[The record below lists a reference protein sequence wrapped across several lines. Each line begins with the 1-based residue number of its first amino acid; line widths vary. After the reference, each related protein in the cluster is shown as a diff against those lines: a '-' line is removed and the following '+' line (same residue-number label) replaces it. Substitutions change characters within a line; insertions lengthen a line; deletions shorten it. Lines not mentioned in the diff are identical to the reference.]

1 MVVDVVDGCDVAD
14 IVQCPVVVEGAVE
27 RQGKVSDVVA
37 ADVLGCYNYYDAG
50 SLVYAEFAADD
61 VLGAAGLG
69 VFGIEGCFRVDD
81 DLLDLEDG
89 GDAYG

>member
-27 RQGKVSDVVA
+27 GEGEVSDIVS
-37 ADVLGCYNYYDAG
+37 ADIGGGNDYNYTVA
-50 SLVYAEFAADD
+50 LVYAKFAYDD

-69 VFGIEGCFRVDD
+69 VSGVEGCFAVDYD
-81 DLLDLEDG
+81 FLDLENS